1 MSTPRQHI
9 VASDLPALLRSM
21 AAALSEAREEVD
33 NLNVYPVPDGDT
45 GTNLHATV
53 QSAVES
59 VEALEAPHAAD
70 ADLAMAAA
78 RGALR
83 GAAGNSG
90 VIFSQ
95 VVRAIAEHLAE
106 RAITA
111 GRLTAVLERA
121 RALSYDAIAQPVAG
135 TILTAMD
142 AAADAARDCTDSS
155 DLVATLTRIVEA
167 VNEAVGATRDMLE
180 ANRRAG
186 VVDAGARGFEVAL
199 DGALAFL
206 EGRTFRAVAPPPVR
220 RTASEVVTRES
231 GSLAY
236 AYEVQYLLEASDDVA
251 QPLRETLSS
260 LGDSV
265 VVVACGGLLNV
276 HVHTNDVDGAVEAGA
291 AHGEPSRVLVTA
303 FEDQIAGSDEMT
315 DGPDDPFGQPDPE
328 ATPRQQAPVGY
339 LAVVPGPGLVE
350 LVRGA
355 GAVPVDG
362 TAGALPTVATV
373 LNAVGTVQADLVVL
387 LPGHPNVVPTMHQA
401 SEVSMAEGG
410 RSLVVVDAAASVPTV
425 LAVLAV
431 ASTDELELDALTETA
446 SQVVSGEVVAA
457 VRDADTPLGPVRQG
471 QWLGLVDGQVVVVSD
486 DVVEATTAVVA
497 RAATDDTEIVTL
509 IAGGDVDEPERDR
522 VLAAVEQRLPS
533 TEVEIIDGGQ
543 RPARWIVGA
552 E

>member
-1 MSTPRQHI
+1 MSTPRQRI

-21 AAALSEAREEVD
+21 AAALSAAREEVD
-33 NLNVYPVPDGDT
+33 NLNVFPVPDGDT

-53 QSAVES
+53 QAAVDA
-59 VEALEAPHAAD
+59 VEALAPHPSD
-70 ADLAMAAA
+70 TEMTMAAA

-95 VVRAIAEHLAE
+95 VVRAVAEHLSDGAV
-106 RAITA
+106 TP
-111 GRLTAVLERA
+111 GRLAAVLGRA
-121 RALSYDAIAQPVAG
+121 RRLSYDAIAQPVDG

-142 AAADAARDCTDSS
+142 AAADAAAGAGA
-155 DLVATLTRIVEA
+155 DLVTA
-167 VNEAVGATRDMLE
+167 VRRVVDAVGDAVATTREMLE

-199 DGALAFL
+199 DGLLAFL
-206 EGRTFRAVAPPPVR
+206 EGRVLEPVAPPPVR

-236 AYEVQYLLEASDDVA
+236 AHEVQYLLEAPDEVA
-251 QPLRETLSS
+251 GPLREVLAG

-276 HVHTNDVDGAVEAGA
+276 HVHTNDVDDAIAAGR

-303 FEDQIAGSDEMT
+303 FEDQMGARRAIPG
-315 DGPDDPFGQPDPE
+315 GPDDPEADDDRE
-328 ATPRQQAPVGY
+328 ATRTRPVVGY
-339 LAVVPGPGLVE
+339 LAVVPGTGLVQ
-350 LVRGA
+350 LVRGM
-355 GAVPVDG
+355 GAVAVDG

-373 LNAVGTVQADLVVL
+373 LNAVGAVDADEVVL
-387 LPGHPNVVPTMHQA
+387 LPGNPNVVPTMHQA
-401 SEVSMAEGG
+401 SDVSVAEGG
-410 RSLVVVDAAASVPTV
+410 RRLFVVDEATSVPTV

-431 ASTDELELDALTETA
+431 ASTDELDLDTLAATA
-446 SQVVSGEVVAA
+446 RQVGGGEVVAA

-471 QWLGLVDGQVVVVSD
+471 QWLGLADGDVVAVTD
-486 DVVEATTAVVA
+486 DVVGAVVA
-497 RAATDDTEIVTL
+497 VVEQAACDDTEIVTL
-509 IAGGDVDEPERDR
+509 IVGSGVDGGERSRVAAGVADCRPG
-522 VLAAVEQRLPS
+522 
-533 TEVEIIDGGQ
+533 VEIEIVDGGQ

>member
-1 MSTPRQHI
+1 MTTPRQHI

-59 VEALEAPHAAD
+59 VEALETPHAAD
-70 ADLAMAAA
+70 ADLALAAA

-95 VVRAIAEHLAE
+95 VVRAVAEHLAE

-111 GRLTAVLERA
+111 DRLAAVLERA

-142 AAADAARDCTDSS
+142 AAAEAARDRADAS
-155 DLVATLTRIVEA
+155 DLVAALTRVVDA
-167 VNEAVGATRDMLE
+167 VSDAVGATRDMLE
-180 ANRRAG
+180 ANRQAG

-199 DGALAFL
+199 DGVLAFL
-206 EGRTFRAVAPPPVR
+206 QGRSFRAVAPPPVR
-220 RTASEVVTRES
+220 RTASDVVTRES
-231 GSLAY
+231 GSLTY

-291 AHGEPSRVLVTA
+291 AHGEPSRVLVTS
-303 FEDQIAGSDEMT
+303 FEDQITGGDAMA
-315 DGPDDPFGQPDPE
+315 DGPDDPFDAPDPE
-328 ATPRQQAPVGY
+328 ASSSPRASVGY
-339 LAVVPGPGLVE
+339 LAVVPGPGLAQ
-350 LVRGA
+350 LVRGM

-362 TAGALPTVATV
+362 AAGALPTVATV
-373 LNAVGTVQADLVVL
+373 LNAVGTVQADEVVL
-387 LPGHPNVVPTMHQA
+387 LPGHPNVVPTMRQA
-401 SEVSMAEGG
+401 SDVSVAEGG
-410 RSLVVVDAAASVPTV
+410 RSLVVVDDAASVPTV

-431 ASTDELELDALTETA
+431 ASTDELDLDALADTA
-446 SQVVSGEVVAA
+446 RHVVSGEVVAA
-457 VRDADTPLGPVRQG
+457 VRDADTPLGPVREG
-471 QWLGLVDGQVVVVSD
+471 QWLGLVDGQVVVVTD
-486 DVVEATTAVVA
+486 DVVEAATVVVT

-509 IAGGDVDEPERDR
+509 IAGDEVDEQERTR
-522 VLAAVEQRLPS
+522 VVEAVEQCLPS
-533 TEVEIIDGGQ
+533 TEVEVVDGGQ
-543 RPARWIVGA
+543 RPSRWIVGA

>member
-1 MSTPRQHI
+1 MSTPRQQI

-21 AAALSEAREEVD
+21 AAALSVAREEVD
-33 NLNVYPVPDGDT
+33 NLNVFPVPDGDT

-53 QSAVES
+53 QSAVEA
-59 VEALEAPHAAD
+59 VEVIEAPHTSD

-95 VVRAIAEHLAE
+95 VVRAVAEHLSDG
-106 RAITA
+106 AITPA
-111 GRLTAVLERA
+111 RLGAVLDRA
-121 RALSYDAIAQPVAG
+121 RSLSYDAIAQPVDG

-142 AAADAARDCTDSS
+142 AAADAAADHDDT
-155 DLVATLTRIVEA
+155 DLVGAIRQVVDA
-167 VNEAVGATRDMLE
+167 VNEAVARTRDMLE

-199 DGALAFL
+199 DGVLAFL
-206 EGRTFRAVAPPPVR
+206 EGREFEAVAPPPVR

-231 GSLAY
+231 GSLTY
-236 AYEVQYLLEASDDVA
+236 AYEVQYLLEAPDEVA
-251 QPLRETLSS
+251 EPLRAALGG

-276 HVHTNDVDGAVEAGA
+276 HVHTNDVDGAIDAGA
-291 AHGEPSRVLVTA
+291 ARGEPSRVLVTS
-303 FEDQIAGSDEMT
+303 FEDQIGSRHAIPG
-315 DGPDDPFGQPDPE
+315 GPDDPSDADAATE
-328 ATPRQQAPVGY
+328 APATRPAVGY
-339 LAVVPGPGLVE
+339 LAVVPGTGLVQ
-350 LVRGA
+350 LVRGM
-355 GAVPVDG
+355 GAVAVDG

-373 LNAVGTVQADLVVL
+373 LNAVGTVNAHEVVL

-401 SEVSMAEGG
+401 SNVSVAEGG
-410 RSLVVVDAAASVPTV
+410 RPLFVVDEATSVPTV

-431 ASTDELELDALTETA
+431 ASTDDLDLDTLAATA
-446 SQVVSGEVVAA
+446 RHVAGGEVVAA
-457 VRDADTPLGPVRQG
+457 VRDAETPLGPVREG
-471 QWLGLVDGQVVVVSD
+471 QWLGVADGDVVAVTD
-486 DVVEATTAVVA
+486 DVVAAVVA
-497 RAATDDTEIVTL
+497 VVGSAACDDTEIVTL
-509 IAGGDVDEPERDR
+509 IVGGGVDEGERLR
-522 VLAAVEQRLPS
+522 VSQGVIECMPGVDVE
-533 TEVEIIDGGQ
+533 VVDGGQ